1 MAELIAVGNTVINL
15 DQVIA
20 AECSGFGMEGA
31 APTAPVPTVTVRL
44 AWTSHPMEF
53 RGEEAVFLCEALRS
67 LAFTRARLEGEQ
79 FFSKREEESR

>member
-1 MAELIAVGNTVINL
+1 MAELIAVGSTILNL

-20 AECSGFGMEGA
+20 AECAGFEQEGA

-53 RGEEAVFLCEALRS
+53 RGDDARFLCEALGS
-67 LAFTRARLEGEQ
+67 LAFSKERLERGGEP
-79 FFSKREEESR
+79 S